1 VFVALAN
8 DSCHIST
15 LKFESAMHA
24 DPRDCSHVRLHAFA
38 TIINFGR
45 VHAAADRL
53 RSCHGLMRPYV
64 VAELCCENMNV
75 LLVLSI
81 LSYADSQLRERER
94 DYNALASQQV

>member
-1 VFVALAN
+1 MFVALAN
-8 DSCHIST
+8 DSCHMST

-24 DPRDCSHVRLHAFA
+24 DTRDCSQVRLHAFA

-45 VHAAADRL
+45 VLAADRL

-75 LLVLSI
+75 LLVLAI
-81 LSYADSQLRERER
+81 LSYADSQL
-94 DYNALASQQV
+94 Q